1 MKSERL
7 EHITGGPSRFE
18 KQIRHF
24 AEGQNVPI
32 GVLEQSLYEFSF
44 QVLSD
49 TYDAADK
56 ERHEIFLNQLF
67 MESDIATKENTKVIE
82 DSAHGWYIKVELR
95 H

>member
-1 MKSERL
+1 MKSQRF
-7 EHITGGPSRFE
+7 EHITGGQSRFE

-24 AEGQNVPI
+24 AEGQHVPI
-32 GVLEQSLYEFSF
+32 GVIEENLYEFSF

-67 MESDIATKENTKVIE
+67 MESDLATKENTEIIK
-82 DSAHGWYIKVELR
+82 DSAHSWYIKVDLR
-95 H
+95 R